1 MTTPVSR
8 LTALLMLALSF
19 GAGRPPRPAQAQD
32 HALPEYLRDRDGGIP
47 SSLFGVYIK
56 RGELLVYPFFAYSLD
71 NNREYQ
77 PKKLGFGL
85 NQDFNGKFRSSQG
98 QLFIGYGLT
107 DWLVLEVEAAF
118 TRATLEKSPSDPSA
132 MPAKIKE
139 SGFGDIEGQLR
150 ARLLSERDHRPEI
163 FGFLEMTP
171 STQTRKVLINQEW
184 DLKPG
189 LGLVRGFSW
198 GTLQLKLTGEYN
210 REGKNADL
218 GEISLEYLKRLA
230 PSLRVNLGLEGGEGG
245 APDEFELISGVH
257 WRLSQSLSLKLDN
270 SIGLSPKAT
279 DWAPQLGI
287 MLSLPR

>member
-1 MTTPVSR
+1 MTIPISR
-8 LTALLMLALSF
+8 LPALFVLALSF
-19 GAGRPPRPAQAQD
+19 GAGRPPSPVQAQD
-32 HALPEYLRDRDGGIP
+32 PVLPTYLRDRDGGVP

-56 RGELLVYPFFAYSLD
+56 RGELLIFPFFAYSLD

-77 PKKLGFGL
+77 PRKLGFGL
-85 NQDFNGKFRSSQG
+85 NQDFNGKFRSSEG

-118 TRATLEKSPSDPSA
+118 SRATLEKSPSDPTA
-132 MPAKIKE
+132 MPAKITE

-150 ARLLSERDHRPEI
+150 VRLLREHAHRPEI

-171 STQTRKVLINQEW
+171 STQTGNVLIKQEW

-210 REGKNADL
+210 REGKNPDL
-218 GEISLEYLKRLA
+218 GEVSVEYLKRLR
-230 PSLRVNLGLEGGEGG
+230 PSLLVNLGLEGGEGG
-245 APDEFELISGVH
+245 APDEFELITGVR
-257 WRLSQSLSLKLDN
+257 WRLTESLSCKLDN

>member
-1 MTTPVSR
+1 MTSPVLR
-8 LTALLMLALSF
+8 HTAFLTLVLSI
-19 GAGRPPRPAQAQD
+19 GAGRLPSPASAQNT
-32 HALPEYLRDRDGGIP
+32 ALPRYLRDRENGIP
-47 SSLFGVYIK
+47 SSLFGTYIR
-56 RGELLVYPFFAYSLD
+56 RGELLIFPYFAYSLD

-85 NQDFNGKFRSSQG
+85 NQDFNARFRSSQG
-98 QLFIGYGLT
+98 QLFLGYGLT
-107 DWLVLEVEAAF
+107 EWLALEVEVAY
-118 TRATLEKSPSDPSA
+118 TSATFEKSPSDPSTT
-132 MPAKIKE
+132 PARIKE
-139 SGFGDIEGQLR
+139 SGFSDVEGQLR
-150 ARLLSERDHRPEI
+150 VRVMTESDHRPEI

-171 STQTRKVLINQEW
+171 STQQKKILIKEEW

-210 REGKNADL
+210 REGKNPDL
-218 GEISLEYLKRLA
+218 GEVAVEYLKRLS

-257 WRLSQSLSLKLDN
+257 WRLSESLALKLDN

-279 DWAPQLGI
+279 DWAPQLGV
-287 MLSLPR
+287 MLSFPR